1 MPETENQKQ
10 LRIKLSSVK
19 RIEKETASYV
29 KEAEKQKEKIAKLE
43 AENGEQAYIN
53 KQKQV
58 LQETESMIPD
68 CQSRYDTAL
77 EDLELFIED
86 FAEDEDL
93 KDNEKLTEAQEY
105 FKNMMEKFGLGP
117 GFNCSLK

>member
-58 LQETESMIPD
+58 LQETESRIPD

-93 KDNEKLTEAQEY
+93 KDNEKLKEAQEY
-105 FKNMMEKFGLGP
+105 LAAKKV
-117 GFNCSLK
+117 

>member
-53 KQKQV
+53 KQKQDV
-58 LQETESMIPD
+58 
-68 CQSRYDTAL
+68 
-77 EDLELFIED
+77 
-86 FAEDEDL
+86 
-93 KDNEKLTEAQEY
+93 
-105 FKNMMEKFGLGP
+105 
-117 GFNCSLK
+117 

>member
-93 KDNEKLTEAQEY
+93 KDNEKLKEAQEY
-105 FKNMMEKFGLGP
+105 LAAKKV
-117 GFNCSLK
+117 

>member
-68 CQSRYDTAL
+68 CQSRFDTAL

-105 FKNMMEKFGLGP
+105 LAAKKV
-117 GFNCSLK
+117 

>member
-1 MPETENQKQ
+1 MHIDQYHRKKNKESLDQYQ
-10 LRIKLSSVK
+10 K

-58 LQETESMIPD
+58 LQE
-68 CQSRYDTAL
+68 Q
-77 EDLELFIED
+77 
-86 FAEDEDL
+86 
-93 KDNEKLTEAQEY
+93 
-105 FKNMMEKFGLGP
+105 
-117 GFNCSLK
+117 

>member
-19 RIEKETASYV
+19 RIEKETASYI

-105 FKNMMEKFGLGP
+105 LAAKKV
-117 GFNCSLK
+117 

>member
-68 CQSRYDTAL
+68 CQSRFDTAL

-93 KDNEKLTEAQEY
+93 KDNEKLKEAQEY
-105 FKNMMEKFGLGP
+105 LAAKKV
-117 GFNCSLK
+117 

>member
-58 LQETESMIPD
+58 LQETESLIPD

-93 KDNEKLTEAQEY
+93 KDNEKLKEAQEY
-105 FKNMMEKFGLGP
+105 LAAKKV
-117 GFNCSLK
+117 

>member
-19 RIEKETASYV
+19 RIEKETDSYV
-29 KEAEKQKEKIAKLE
+29 KEANKQKEKIAKLE

-77 EDLELFIED
+77 EDLDLFIED

-93 KDNEKLTEAQEY
+93 KDTEKLKEAQEY
-105 FKNMMEKFGLGP
+105 LQAKKV
-117 GFNCSLK
+117 

>member
-53 KQKQV
+53 KQEQV

-93 KDNEKLTEAQEY
+93 KDNEKLKEAQEY
-105 FKNMMEKFGLGP
+105 LAAKKV
-117 GFNCSLK
+117 

>member
-19 RIEKETASYV
+19 RIEKETGSYV

-77 EDLELFIED
+77 EDLDLFIED
-86 FAEDEDL
+86 FGEDEDL
-93 KDNEKLTEAQEY
+93 KGTDKLKEAKAYLET
-105 FKNMMEKFGLGP
+105 KKV
-117 GFNCSLK
+117 

>member
-29 KEAEKQKEKIAKLE
+29 KEANKQKDKIAKLE

-77 EDLELFIED
+77 EDLDLFIED

-93 KDNEKLTEAQEY
+93 KDTEKLKEAQEY
-105 FKNMMEKFGLGP
+105 LQAKKV
-117 GFNCSLK
+117 

>member
-29 KEAEKQKEKIAKLE
+29 KEANKQKEKIAKLE

-77 EDLELFIED
+77 EDLDLFIED

-93 KDNEKLTEAQEY
+93 KDTEKLKEAQEY
-105 FKNMMEKFGLGP
+105 LQAKKV
-117 GFNCSLK
+117 

>member
-58 LQETESMIPD
+58 LQETESMILIAKVVTI
-68 CQSRYDTAL
+68 QHWKILNYL
-77 EDLELFIED
+77 
-86 FAEDEDL
+86 L
-93 KDNEKLTEAQEY
+93 KICR
-105 FKNMMEKFGLGP
+105 G
-117 GFNCSLK
+117 

>member
-105 FKNMMEKFGLGP
+105 LAAKKV
-117 GFNCSLK
+117 

>member
-29 KEAEKQKEKIAKLE
+29 KEANKQKEKIAKLE

-68 CQSRYDTAL
+68 CQSRDDTAL
-77 EDLELFIED
+77 EDLDLFIED

-93 KDNEKLTEAQEY
+93 KDTEKLKEAQEY
-105 FKNMMEKFGLGP
+105 LQAKKV
-117 GFNCSLK
+117 

>member
-19 RIEKETASYV
+19 RIEKETGSYV
-29 KEAEKQKEKIAKLE
+29 REAEKQKEKIAKLQ
-43 AENGEQAYIN
+43 AESAEQAYIN

-77 EDLELFIED
+77 EDLDLFIED
-86 FAEDEDL
+86 FGEDEDL
-93 KDNEKLTEAQEY
+93 KDTDKLKEAKAYLET
-105 FKNMMEKFGLGP
+105 KKV
-117 GFNCSLK
+117 

>member
-86 FAEDEDL
+86 LGKRFDFRRRTVSKTL
-93 KDNEKLTEAQEY
+93 LSTQE
-105 FKNMMEKFGLGP
+105 
-117 GFNCSLK
+117 

>member
-19 RIEKETASYV
+19 RIEKETGSYV

-77 EDLELFIED
+77 EDLDLFIE
-86 FAEDEDL
+86 E
-93 KDNEKLTEAQEY
+93 
-105 FKNMMEKFGLGP
+105 
-117 GFNCSLK
+117 SLKQGL